1 MAVADGKGATVDV
14 QLNDGV
20 MVITVKGN
28 DIEDNAA
35 NFHTYTL
42 TFKGG
47 VGFEQNA
54 VNPVSVKS
62 INKGVAVEGARIGD
76 RIEIYSVQGIK
87 IGQYIADG
95 STVMVDNLF
104 SNTVYLVKIGSY
116 VTRVLTK

>member
-1 MAVADGKGATVDV
+1 M
-14 QLNDGV
+14 
-20 MVITVKGN
+20 
-28 DIEDNAA
+28 
-35 NFHTYTL
+35 
-42 TFKGG
+42 
-47 VGFEQNA
+47 
-54 VNPVSVKS
+54 NPVSVKS